1 MTPAQ
6 RQAYIFAMA
15 TSVKI
20 RTPFPTPDEVADSFG
35 MSQERREFLRNLA
48 ESVKTTKPKQAI
60 PRKKTPVRRKTA

>member
-1 MTPAQ
+1 
-6 RQAYIFAMA
+6 MA

-48 ESVKTTKPKQAI
+48 ESVKTAKPRQAVS
-60 PRKKTPVRRKTA
+60 KKKVPVRRKAA